1 MATHWDAKNW
11 AILSMAAL
19 ATAAA
24 ALLTFA
30 ALCTNH

>member
-1 MATHWDAKNW
+1 MATHWDARNW
-11 AILSMAAL
+11 TILGMGAL

-30 ALCTNH
+30 ALCNH